1 MKRRLLSSLLVAMT
15 LAVSVPV
22 PVYASEDSKIVGE
35 LDFQLDDSVFEEI
48 DSTLDGTVRDGL
60 EETDRGNLE
69 SWEKSVKKTNRGEKV
84 RGFAFKLLVA
94 IGGTLLIGGTYFG
107 KKKKDR
113 RG

>member
-48 DSTLDGTVRDGL
+48 DSALDETVRDGL

-69 SWEKSVKKTNRGEKV
+69 NWEKSVKKANRGEKV
-84 RGFAFKLLVA
+84 RGVAFKLLVA
-94 IGGTLLIGGTYFG
+94 IGGTLLIWGTYFV
-107 KKKKDR
+107 KKDR

>member
-1 MKRRLLSSLLVAMT
+1 MKRRLLSSLLVAIT

-22 PVYASEDSKIVGE
+22 PVYASKDSKIVGE

-48 DSTLDGTVRDGL
+48 DSALDETVRDGL
-60 EETDRGNLE
+60 GETDRGNLE
-69 SWEKSVKKTNRGEKV
+69 NWEKSVKKANRGEKV
-84 RGFAFKLLVA
+84 RGVVFKFFVA
-94 IGGTLLIGGTYFG
+94 VGGTLLIWGTYFG